1 MGSRF
6 PEIQLTLTL
15 TPNPNPN
22 PNQVGSRFPEIQGV
36 ISEVGDEIEDEISLL
51 KIEARSRW
59 SATATKLEGLPRE
72 IPKMNSLAELRMYV
86 ADLTPTPNP

>member
-1 MGSRF
+1 M
-6 PEIQLTLTL
+6 
-15 TPNPNPN
+15 
-22 PNQVGSRFPEIQGV
+22 GSRFPEIQGV

-86 ADLTPTPNP
+86 ADSFDAAAFSDTDRPPTRTPCPYPEPCPYP